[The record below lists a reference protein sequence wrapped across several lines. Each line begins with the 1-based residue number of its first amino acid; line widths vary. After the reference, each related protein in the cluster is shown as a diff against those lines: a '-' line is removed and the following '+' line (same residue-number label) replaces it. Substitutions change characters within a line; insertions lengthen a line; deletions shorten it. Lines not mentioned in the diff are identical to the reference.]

1 MQVSWT
7 LSHSWLAI
15 VCDLLF
21 LCKPEIGLN
30 VHSRN
35 SEVEVSC
42 DSQESEIGGE
52 KSIEV

>member
-7 LSHSWLAI
+7 LSLAI

-30 VHSRN
+30 VHSRI
-35 SEVEVSC
+35 SDVEVSS
-42 DSQESEIGGE
+42 DSQDSEIGGE
-52 KSIEV
+52 RSIEV